1 MDKKATGIKQKKG
14 FFKLCLKDFKTAAI
28 ATACYILISCL
39 LSYLLGYNTRGED
52 MTYIAGIPAWAV
64 IGVVLPWIAMVIFTT
79 VYAFRIMKGDEK
91 E

>member
-1 MDKKATGIKQKKG
+1 
-14 FFKLCLKDFKTAAI
+14 
-28 ATACYILISCL
+28 
-39 LSYLLGYNTRGED
+39 